1 MFLCCGWKHF
11 IEEIAAAVGD
21 WTEFF
26 AFSQRK
32 DSQLEYSSIFRDYC
46 PMNELLGKLTKKFQR

>member
-1 MFLCCGWKHF
+1 MLLCCGWKHF
-11 IEEIAAAVGD
+11 VEEIAAAVGD

-46 PMNELLGKLTKKFQR
+46 PMNEL

>member
-11 IEEIAAAVGD
+11 AEEIAAAVGD

-32 DSQLEYSSIFRDYC
+32 DSQLENSSTYIQRLLT
-46 PMNELLGKLTKKFQR
+46 NE